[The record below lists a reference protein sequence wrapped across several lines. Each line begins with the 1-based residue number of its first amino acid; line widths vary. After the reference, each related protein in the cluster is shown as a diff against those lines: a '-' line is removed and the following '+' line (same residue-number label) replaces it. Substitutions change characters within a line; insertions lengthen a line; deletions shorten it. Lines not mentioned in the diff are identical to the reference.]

1 VDLNKLIH
9 KLLFKEDNLQFLD
22 INMEVKDKDN
32 YLFLELVLDQ
42 DQLLEDHLD

>member
-1 VDLNKLIH
+1 MDLNKLIH
-9 KLLFKEDNLQFLD
+9 KLLFKEDNLRFLD

-32 YLFLELVLDQ
+32 YLFLELELDQ

>member
-32 YLFLELVLDQ
+32 YLFLELELDQ

>member
-1 VDLNKLIH
+1 MDLNKLIH

-32 YLFLELVLDQ
+32 YLFLELELDQ